1 MIGSALVAAASVG
14 VHSVAEGVVVVT
26 LALTQPLGLH
36 TGGLDA
42 GGFHT
47 SSEGV
52 LVEVEPCDP

>member
-1 MIGSALVAAASVG
+1 MIGSALVAAASV
-14 VHSVAEGVVVVT
+14 VAEGVVVVT
-26 LALTQPLGLH
+26 LALTPPLGLH